1 MSHARRSQRDLEE
14 AKKANRQEEMQRAIT
29 EGRLVIRTMTPQER
43 AQSNARWAAAQ
54 ARRASGR
61 NRRSR
66 SS

>member
-14 AKKANRQEEMQRAIT
+14 AKKADRQEEMQRAIV

-43 AQSNARWAAAQ
+43 DQSNARWAAAQ

-61 NRRSR
+61 TRRSR